1 MRGPVAVGV
10 ILIVHI
16 AEVPVPA
23 RAQDP
28 PLTVN
33 VPVGVLLVPVSVSAT
48 VTVHVKAVP
57 TVPDVGQETVVFVVR
72 RLTVTL
78 VLPVLVA

>member
-1 MRGPVAVGV
+1 MLTLQVAD
-10 ILIVHI
+10 
-16 AEVPVPA
+16 VPVPA
-23 RAQDP
+23 SVQVA